1 MVFSSLLFLFRFLP
15 VVLLIY
21 YVVPAKLRNLVLL
34 LVSLVFYAWGEPVYV
49 FLMIVSILVSYTG
62 GLLVDHFRRAGE
74 DRKAKL
80 ALAAAVAAG
89 LGLLAYFKYA
99 NFVLRTINSLSGSSI
114 PLLSLTLPIGISF
127 YTFQTISYVIDV
139 YRGSSLTAPTSRCFR
154 S

>member
-74 DRKAKL
+74 DRKAKV
-80 ALAAAVAAG
+80 ALTAAVAAG

-99 NFVLRTINSLSGSSI
+99 NFILRTVNGLNNVNYDII
-114 PLLSLTLPIGISF
+114 KVEI
-127 YTFQTISYVIDV
+127 
-139 YRGSSLTAPTSRCFR
+139 
-154 S
+154 